1 MKYQIVKL
9 KQLSGKKATFYTVA
23 LEGEKKTLFERF
35 LDENEQD
42 FSHEL
47 IDIVDRLGVMANHV
61 GAIRTFFKEN
71 EGRLGDLVCALYD
84 SPKANLRLYCIRL
97 GNAVIILGGG
107 GHKPKTIRALQEDDK
122 LSQENSLM
130 RLISRLLY
138 KKIKEGDLFWI
149 SDLELGG
156 DLTLETD
163 E

>member
-9 KQLSGKKATFYTVA
+9 KQLSGKKATFYTVV
-23 LEGEKKTLFERF
+23 LEGEKKSLFDRF
-35 LDENEQD
+35 LDENEHG

-47 IDIVDRLGVMANHV
+47 TDIVDRLEVMANHV
-61 GAIRTFFKEN
+61 GAIKTFFKEN

-130 RLISRLLY
+130 RLVSKLLY
-138 KKIKEGDLFWI
+138 KKMKDGDLFWI